1 MIKTNR
7 IYNVVRSVM
16 SDFQF
21 KKYADVRLAEI
32 ETEKRKKRNKKK
44 TDDVTQDM
52 PSSYRIFSRLYCN
65 FVFPD
70 ANERPKP
77 PIKNFGKKDK
87 ENVIEN
93 IMTKVDATQW
103 DEDLDE
109 EDAEDAEE
117 IKKPKT
123 VRKTMKKKEG
133 DQNQKGGAD
142 EEDESESESDDGE
155 NEKESIQKYQQQ
167 LKAALEYLQTHSNE
181 VLSPQGL
188 QTYSPKMGDILKNI
202 QNSKNTGM
210 HLIYSQFRNL
220 EGIAIMKLVLIQNG
234 YEEFKLIRKGGDWD
248 IEWDEATKGPWEQ
261 NKKPCVVL
269 YTGTETK
276 EEKEVIR
283 NIYNGKWSLI
293 SPTLAEK
300 LRRKSQNN
308 INGEIIRIFMITA
321 SGAEG
326 ISLANTRFVH
336 IMEPYW
342 NLVRLEQVI
351 GRARR
356 ICSHEDL
363 PESQRT
369 VKVFL
374 YLSGMSEKQ
383 MSSENQEY
391 IQIRINDYTRFRDE
405 ESGNPSGKSDK
416 KNDRLVTTDEH
427 LFEMAMIKDNINKQ
441 ILSAIQSTAVDC
453 SLYSAG
459 LNEQA
464 KLNGD
469 DPLVCYS
476 FGKVSSNAYSS
487 HPILQEDLGVQE
499 ETGRNERKVTVQVRA
514 LAIPGKTEAYVM
526 NTENSDIYT
535 RDNYEQALESNVEL
549 VAIGRVVKKNGKN
562 TIVWK

>member
-1 MIKTNR
+1 
-7 IYNVVRSVM
+7 
-16 SDFQF
+16 
-21 KKYADVRLAEI
+21 
-32 ETEKRKKRNKKK
+32 
-44 TDDVTQDM
+44 
-52 PSSYRIFSRLYCN
+52 
-65 FVFPD
+65 
-70 ANERPKP
+70 
-77 PIKNFGKKDK
+77 
-87 ENVIEN
+87 
-93 IMTKVDATQW
+93 
-103 DEDLDE
+103 
-109 EDAEDAEE
+109 
-117 IKKPKT
+117 
-123 VRKTMKKKEG
+123 
-133 DQNQKGGAD
+133 
-142 EEDESESESDDGE
+142 
-155 NEKESIQKYQQQ
+155 
-167 LKAALEYLQTHSNE
+167 
-181 VLSPQGL
+181 
-188 QTYSPKMGDILKNI
+188 
-202 QNSKNTGM
+202 
-210 HLIYSQFRNL
+210 
-220 EGIAIMKLVLIQNG
+220 
-234 YEEFKLIRKGGDWD
+234 
-248 IEWDEATKGPWEQ
+248 
-261 NKKPCVVL
+261 
-269 YTGTETK
+269 
-276 EEKEVIR
+276 
-283 NIYNGKWSLI
+283 LI

-300 LRRKSQNN
+300 LRRKAQNN
-308 INGEIIRIFMITA
+308 INGEIIRVFMITA

-405 ESGNPSGKSDK
+405 ESGKSDK

-464 KLNGD
+464 KRNGD

-476 FGKVSSNAYSS
+476 FGQVSSNAYSS
-487 HPILQEDLGVQE
+487 HPVLQEDLGVQE

-526 NTENSDIYT
+526 NTENSEIYT

-549 VAIGRVVKKNGKN
+549 VAIGRVVKKDGKN

>member
-16 SDFQF
+16 SDYQF

-87 ENVIEN
+87 EKAIEN

-103 DEDLDE
+103 DEDLEEEE
-109 EDAEDAEE
+109 EDLLFEKVRKMKPKKDSKAKDKESKENDEKDAENS
-117 IKKPKT
+117 
-123 VRKTMKKKEG
+123 
-133 DQNQKGGAD
+133 D
-142 EEDESESESDDGE
+142 SESDDGE

-167 LKAALEYLQTHSNE
+167 LKAALEYLQTHANE

-188 QTYSPKMGDILKNI
+188 QTYSPKMADILKNI
-202 QNSKNTGM
+202 QSPKNTGM

-220 EGIAIMKLVLIQNG
+220 EGIAIMKLVLEQNG
-234 YEEFKLIRKGGDWD
+234 YEEFKLMRKGGDWD
-248 IEWDEATKGPWEQ
+248 IEWDEATKGPWEKNQ
-261 NKKPCVVL
+261 KPCVVL

-308 INGEIIRIFMITA
+308 INGEIIRVFMITA

-405 ESGNPSGKSDK
+405 ESDKSDK

-464 KLNGD
+464 KRNGD

-476 FGKVSSNAYSS
+476 FGQVSSNAYSS
-487 HPILQEDLGVQE
+487 HPMLQEDLGVQE

-526 NTENSDIYT
+526 NTENSEIYT

-549 VAIGRVVKKNGKN
+549 VASGRVVKKDGKN
-562 TIVWK
+562 TIIWK